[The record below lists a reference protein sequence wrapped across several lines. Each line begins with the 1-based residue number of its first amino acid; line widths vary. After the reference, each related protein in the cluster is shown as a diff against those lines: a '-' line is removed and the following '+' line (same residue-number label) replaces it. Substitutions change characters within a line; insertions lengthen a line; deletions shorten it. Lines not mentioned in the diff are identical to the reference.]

1 MFRASERAVDSVLP
15 VIGLFLALLLV
26 TQVSRPSRSPD
37 RGDAMSKMIDLTM
50 PVPRAHFRWPL
61 ERRLLKSH
69 AAGDIAEATY
79 FGMTVHA
86 FTHVDAPRH
95 FDPDGP
101 TTDALS
107 LDRVTG
113 AAALL
118 DLAGLAA
125 NAPVTAAMI
134 ADAGRHLEAG
144 DIALLRTGWSDRRS
158 IEAAEFW
165 TEAPY
170 VEAEAAVWLRE
181 QGVKAVGF
189 DFPQD
194 YCIRDL
200 VTGARQ
206 PTREEHVTHIELLCR
221 GVLLFEYLCNL
232 SAITR
237 PRVQFLGLPIKL
249 AEADGAPARVVV
261 IED

>member
-1 MFRASERAVDSVLP
+1 M
-15 VIGLFLALLLV
+15 
-26 TQVSRPSRSPD
+26 SR
-37 RGDAMSKMIDLTM
+37 MIDLTM
-50 PVPRAHFRWPL
+50 PIPRAHFRWPL

-69 AAGDIAEATY
+69 AAGDVAEATY

-113 AAALL
+113 MAAVL
-118 DLAGLAA
+118 DLAEVGA
-125 NAPVTAAMI
+125 NAPITASMI
-134 ADAGRHLEAG
+134 AAAGRHLEAG
-144 DIALLRTGWSDRRS
+144 DIALLRTGWSDRVS
-158 IEAAEFW
+158 IDAAAFW

-181 QGVKAVGF
+181 RGAKAVGF

-206 PTREEHVTHIELLCR
+206 PDRAEHVTHIELLCR
-221 GVLLFEYLCNL
+221 GILLFEYLCNL

-237 PRVQFLGLPIKL
+237 RRVRFFGLPLKL
-249 AEADGAPARVVV
+249 AAADGAPARVIVL
-261 IED
+261 EDD

>member
-1 MFRASERAVDSVLP
+1 MA
-15 VIGLFLALLLV
+15 
-26 TQVSRPSRSPD
+26 
-37 RGDAMSKMIDLTM
+37 KMIDLTM
-50 PVPRAHFRWPL
+50 PIPRAHFRWPL

-69 AAGDIAEATY
+69 AAGDTAEATW
-79 FGMTVHA
+79 FGTTVHA

-95 FDPDGP
+95 FDADGP
-101 TTDALS
+101 TTDALT

-113 AAALL
+113 EAAVL
-118 DLAGLAA
+118 DFAGIAA
-125 NAPVTAAMI
+125 NVPITAAMI
-134 ADAGRHLEAG
+134 AGAGEHVVAG

-158 IEAAEFW
+158 IDAAEFW

-170 VEAEAAVWLRE
+170 VEAEAAAWLRE
-181 QGVKAVGF
+181 RGVKAVGF

-194 YCIRDL
+194 HCIRDL

-206 PTREEHVTHIELLCR
+206 PAREEHVTHVELLCR

-237 PRVQFLGLPIKL
+237 PRVQFFGLPIKL
-249 AEADGAPARVVV
+249 TDADGAPARVIA
-261 IED
+261 IEDD